1 MKIEGSVKTDNILI
15 VDDLKDGE
23 VFIFKDNPNAVFFK
37 SCNSELVVNL
47 KTGELYELTYEETNY
62 RAVERVKCKLV
73 IE

>member
-1 MKIEGSVKTDNILI
+1 MKIEGQVKIDNILT

-23 VFIFKDNPNAVFFK
+23 VFIFKDNPNDIFLK
-37 SCNSELVVNL
+37 SCISDYVVNL
-47 KTGELYELTYEETNY
+47 ENGEFDELSYEEMNY